1 MCFEIPY
8 ICHVVILY
16 LLGPGKFKIYT
27 TWHISDLIFHK
38 YLLFE
43 KIKSLPDC
51 L

>member
-1 MCFEIPY
+1 MCFEISY

-16 LLGPGKFKIYT
+16 LLGPGKFKFT

-38 YLLFE
+38 YLSF
-43 KIKSLPDC
+43 KKMKSLPDC